1 MRLGVHLPLAD
12 FGRGLPTVDEL
23 RGYVGAARDLGY
35 TTVAANDHL
44 VWRHPWLDGPVALAS
59 VISAAGELTV
69 ATSITLPVVRH
80 PVVVSKMLMT
90 LAALAQGPVVGGLG
104 PGSSA
109 LDYRAVGVPFEER
122 WARFDEALRVV
133 RALVRGEPADTAR
146 FYPVESGLAPI
157 PDRPPHVWFGSWG
170 SDRRLAAMAGLADG
184 WFASAYNATPTQ
196 YADARGRLDEHLTA
210 AGREPA
216 DFPDA
221 VATAWLYVTE
231 SRRDADQ
238 VLTEVLA
245 PALNRDPAL
254 LTHLPIGGADHC
266 SEVLANYSA
275 AGAREVL
282 LWPIHDGVHQ
292 LELCAAAAA
301 SAI

>member
-1 MRLGVHLPLAD
+1 M
-12 FGRGLPTVDEL
+12 
-23 RGYVGAARDLGY
+23 
-35 TTVAANDHL
+35 
-44 VWRHPWLDGPVALAS
+44 ALAS

-80 PVVVSKMLMT
+80 PVVVAKMLMT

-146 FYPVESGLAPI
+146 FYPVESGLGRSPI
-157 PDRPPHVWFGSWG
+157 GHRMSGSAAGVPTVGSRPWPDSPTAGSRRPTT
-170 SDRRLAAMAGLADG
+170 RRRP
-184 WFASAYNATPTQ
+184 STPT
-196 YADARGRLDEHLTA
+196 RGRLDEHLTA

-301 SAI
+301 PRSSVDLSRSCWSAGCGQLRLPRICHRLQPRRAGRPAARLPRR